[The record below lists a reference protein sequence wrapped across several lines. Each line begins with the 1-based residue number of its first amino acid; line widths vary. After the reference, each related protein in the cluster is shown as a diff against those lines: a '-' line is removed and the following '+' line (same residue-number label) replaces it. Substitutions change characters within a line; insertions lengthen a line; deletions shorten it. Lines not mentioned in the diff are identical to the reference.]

1 MISWGLAATARLRL
15 FPLLS
20 LFLNDRFV
28 GINAL
33 IADVSDVVGSG
44 DQHQEVVEASTAK
57 CAWRLRLRLC
67 RSMSRDPAADGT
79 HASVRPRRRE
89 FLAAVLRRVCLRAP
103 IPAHSLLVDGQ
114 ACSGVRAP
122 CRPSLDAY
130 PKPIFEPIWHVHL
143 WVTCVGIYPFE
154 IKCFWRA
161 KTH

>member
-1 MISWGLAATARLRL
+1 
-15 FPLLS
+15 
-20 LFLNDRFV
+20 
-28 GINAL
+28 
-33 IADVSDVVGSG
+33 
-44 DQHQEVVEASTAK
+44 
-57 CAWRLRLRLC
+57 
-67 RSMSRDPAADGT
+67 MSRDPAADGT

-89 FLAAVLRRVCLRAP
+89 FLAAVLALRHKCWGKCYRLRVTLNMPPGPEWAMTSRAWNRRVCLRAP